1 MGNSADNKMARP
13 VFGGWKLVKNENF
26 DEYMAKIGVGWVM
39 RKAGAAATS
48 TTTIAA
54 EGSDVRI
61 TISSTVKS
69 ADNVYKIGVAQPETT
84 MDGRSV
90 QSTVSWDGE
99 VLLKSEAWDGKVANI
114 KYVVEGSNMTQILE
128 TGGVTCKRTH
138 QKV

>member
-13 VFGGWKLVKNENF
+13 VFGSWKLVKNENF

-90 QSTVSWDGE
+90 QSTVSWDG
-99 VLLKSEAWDGKVANI
+99 KVANI

-138 QKV
+138 Q